1 MNAKNFVTTALLVA
15 STFGLTAC
23 LGGMFEPKEDQTVFY
38 MMRPTAEKSV
48 SQKRIAV
55 NMMPITIPQYMS
67 RNNIVTLASDGTV
80 EISEFD
86 RWAEAP
92 QGGFERTL
100 LENLSRNG
108 IDAFSYPAVSR
119 GAPNLKIYVYDCIAT
134 LGGNFLFK
142 GKWQLDSSDATKSV
156 SRDFV
161 FDKPCGKSYAD
172 FVKGV
177 DCALA
182 ALSSDIAQ
190 TISKNTTST
199 K

>member
-1 MNAKNFVTTALLVA
+1 MLAVSV
-15 STFGLTAC
+15 FGLTSC
-23 LGGMFEPKEDQTVFY
+23 LGGMLEPKEDQTVFY
-38 MMRPTAEKSV
+38 MMRPTAEKSAV
-48 SQKRIAV
+48 QKRISV
-55 NMMPITIPQYMS
+55 NMMPITIPQYMA
-67 RNNIVTLASDGTV
+67 RNNIVMLAQNGTV

-134 LGGNFLFK
+134 FGGNFLFK
-142 GKWQLDSSDATKSV
+142 GSSG
-156 SRDFV
+156 DFV
-161 FDKPCGKSYAD
+161 LEKPCGASYAD
-172 FVKGV
+172 FVKDV
-177 DCALA
+177 DAALA
-182 ALSSDIAQ
+182 ALSSDIAK
-190 TISKNTTST
+190 TISKNTTT

>member
-1 MNAKNFVTTALLVA
+1 MLAVSA
-15 STFGLTAC
+15 FGLTSC
-23 LGGMFEPKEDQTVFY
+23 LGGMLEPKEDQTVFY
-38 MMRPTAEKSV
+38 MMRPTAEKSAV
-48 SQKRIAV
+48 QKRISV
-55 NMMPITIPQYMS
+55 NMMPITIPQYMA
-67 RNNIVTLASDGTV
+67 RNNIVMLAPNGTV

-134 LGGNFLFK
+134 FGGNFLFK
-142 GKWQLDSSDATKSV
+142 GKWQLDSADAGKSL
-156 SRDFV
+156 SGDFV
-161 FDKPCGKSYAD
+161 LDKPCGTSYAD
-172 FVKGV
+172 FVKDV
-177 DCALA
+177 DAALA
-182 ALSSDIAQ
+182 ALSSDIAH
-190 TISKNTTST
+190 TISTNTTST